1 MNRQDPSRDSA
12 PSRPIPARLAR
23 MALAGLLV
31 LAANA
36 ISAAPSSSVGAVA
49 PADLNGSWILDPAL
63 SHDQASHERSFGG
76 SDREGGER
84 RPEPRGDERR
94 ERGSANSEDP
104 AGGGDPRERFRRMTI
119 HQEGST
125 VSIEYGDGT
134 VVEMTVGA
142 PQTRHDERGGD
153 REVVANW
160 SEQGDLVVRTTRS
173 RDVTTETFVLTHDR
187 KLLTVL
193 VEARTSRGDRSSRR
207 AYRPVEDVPGA
218 ALLQEPAPA
227 PQPPPTP

>member
-1 MNRQDPSRDSA
+1 MNRQPPSRRST
-12 PSRPIPARLAR
+12 PARRSRVPLAR
-23 MALAGLLV
+23 LTLAGLVV
-31 LAANA
+31 LSASTTA
-36 ISAAPSSSVGAVA
+36 AAPSAGAVS

-63 SHDQASHERSFGG
+63 SHDQASRERSFGG
-76 SDREGGER
+76 PDREGGER
-84 RPEPRGDERR
+84 RPEPRDDERR
-94 ERGSANSEDP
+94 ERSSADSDNP
-104 AGGGDPRERFRRMTI
+104 AGDDDQRERFRRMTI
-119 HQEGST
+119 HQEGDA

-134 VVEMTVGA
+134 VVEMTVGT

-153 REVVANW
+153 REVEASW

-173 RDVTTETFVLTHDR
+173 REVTTETFVLTHDR

-207 AYRPVEDVPGA
+207 VYRPVEDVPGA
-218 ALLQEPAPA
+218 AVLQEPAPA